1 MLRESGRLGFEP
13 ATYQSQVQRI
23 TYRSATTQHIRN
35 QYVNDNKKQT
45 RIILKRSIKT
55 RHCYSILANVEHN
68 LARVSKPHTCNKT
81 SENRSHIHNVL

>member
-1 MLRESGRLGFEP
+1 
-13 ATYQSQVQRI
+13 
-23 TYRSATTQHIRN
+23 
-35 QYVNDNKKQT
+35 
-45 RIILKRSIKT
+45 LKRSIKT